1 MGFYGR
7 SSKYLVIKNKLKKF
21 NPFEIKYEDKKTN
34 IFIFFV
40 AAGTNMGDHAIVES
54 EINFINNVFNNK
66 VNIHEITVSQGES
79 AIDFLKDRIHKN
91 DIIILSG
98 GGYIGDEYVEIY
110 YPLKR
115 ILKIFK
121 KNKILFMPQTIF
133 FKNKRRER
141 KFIKLCK
148 NCLNLHIFTRE
159 ERSHEI
165 FNKYNLKNIIVPDIV
180 LSNEVKKHSS
190 DVDILLC
197 MRNDVERKINNDEL
211 SYIREKI
218 NGKSVK
224 QIDTVVENIF
234 ELSKRKDELN
244 KLLNLFS
251 NSSLVITDRIHGMIF
266 SYLTETPC
274 IAMSNY
280 NHKVKSEYEWLKE
293 CNYIFFVEDIYNDFS
308 EKLTFISKIKEK
320 ESVNLKDNFI
330 PLSEGLINLYEET
343 I

>member
-7 SSKYLVIKNKLKKF
+7 SLKYLVIKNKLKKF

-133 FKNKRRER
+133 FKKA
-141 KFIKLCK
+141 
-148 NCLNLHIFTRE
+148 
-159 ERSHEI
+159 
-165 FNKYNLKNIIVPDIV
+165 
-180 LSNEVKKHSS
+180 LSQQM
-190 DVDILLC
+190 VD
-197 MRNDVERKINNDEL
+197 
-211 SYIREKI
+211 
-218 NGKSVK
+218 
-224 QIDTVVENIF
+224 F
-234 ELSKRKDELN
+234 
-244 KLLNLFS
+244 
-251 NSSLVITDRIHGMIF
+251 
-266 SYLTETPC
+266 
-274 IAMSNY
+274 
-280 NHKVKSEYEWLKE
+280 
-293 CNYIFFVEDIYNDFS
+293 
-308 EKLTFISKIKEK
+308 
-320 ESVNLKDNFI
+320 
-330 PLSEGLINLYEET
+330 
-343 I
+343 

>member
-1 MGFYGR
+1 MDFYIK
-7 SSKYLVIKNKLKKF
+7 SLKYYAIKNKIKIN
-21 NPFEIKYEDKKTN
+21 NPFEVKYEDKKTN

-66 VNIHEITVSQGES
+66 VNIYEITVSQVES

-98 GGYIGDEYVEIY
+98 GGYIGDEYIEIY
-110 YPLKR
+110 HPLKR
-115 ILKIFK
+115 ILKIFQ

-133 FKNKRRER
+133 FKNKSREK

-159 ERSHEI
+159 KKSHEI
-165 FNKYNLKNIIVPDIV
+165 LNKYNLKNIIVPDIV
-180 LSNEVKKHSS
+180 LSNQVKKHSS
-190 DVDILLC
+190 DGDVLLC
-197 MRNDVERKINNDEL
+197 MRNDVERKINNNEL
-211 SYIREKI
+211 SHISEKI
-218 NGKSVK
+218 NGKHVNRT
-224 QIDTVVENIF
+224 DTVVENTF
-234 ELSKRKDELN
+234 ELSNRKEELN

-266 SYLTETPC
+266 SYLTMTPC

-280 NHKVKSEYEWLKE
+280 NHKVKSEYEWLKK
-293 CNYIFFVEDIYNDFS
+293 CNYIYFVEDIYNDFS
-308 EKLTFISKIKEK
+308 EKLTIISKIKEK
-320 ESVNLKDNFI
+320 ESVDLRDKFI